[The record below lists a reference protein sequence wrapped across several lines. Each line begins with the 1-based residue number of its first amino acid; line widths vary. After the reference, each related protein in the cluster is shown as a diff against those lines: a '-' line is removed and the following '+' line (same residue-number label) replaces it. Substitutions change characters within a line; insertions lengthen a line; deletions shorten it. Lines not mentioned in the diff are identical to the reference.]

1 MRHAVPVLSIDG
13 KNKRREEWREDQRVR
28 VTGLFPTEKEYIYT
42 NIYIIE
48 ERLISDAH
56 LLLVSVL
63 HGCKK
68 KSFGIVKGWAHISCV
83 SALA

>member
-1 MRHAVPVLSIDG
+1 MERGPKGASDRVVSDR
-13 KNKRREEWREDQRVR
+13 KRI
-28 VTGLFPTEKEYIYT
+28 YIYKY
-42 NIYIIE
+42 IYIIE

>member
-1 MRHAVPVLSIDG
+1 MERGPKGASDRVVSDR
-13 KNKRREEWREDQRVR
+13 KRI
-28 VTGLFPTEKEYIYT
+28 YIYKY
-42 NIYIIE
+42 IYIIE

-68 KSFGIVKGWAHISCV
+68 KIIRDCEGVGTYQLCV
-83 SALA
+83 GTCLSNRIQDAYC

>member
-1 MRHAVPVLSIDG
+1 MERGPKGASD
-13 KNKRREEWREDQRVR
+13 RVVSDR
-28 VTGLFPTEKEYIYT
+28 KEYIYT

-63 HGCKK
+63 HGCNKK
-68 KSFGIVKGWAHISCV
+68 TKHSG
-83 SALA
+83 L

>member
-1 MRHAVPVLSIDG
+1 MERGPKGASDRVVSDR
-13 KNKRREEWREDQRVR
+13 KRI
-28 VTGLFPTEKEYIYT
+28 YIYKY
-42 NIYIIE
+42 IYIIE

-63 HGCKK
+63 HGCNKK
-68 KSFGIVKGWAHISCV
+68 NKTFGIVKGWAHISCV